1 MRKLK
6 KLSTAKIKKLL
17 TLQPEDQKTLLTDIH
32 KSSEYSISQIA
43 EICDTYPN
51 KIRRL
56 AQRLKVPI
64 RNKSE
69 AQKVALKTGR
79 HKHPTAGTKRDDDVK
94 IKISEATAKNW
105 KNMGEKERERRSDM
119 AKKQWENMTESERNE
134 FHRKA
139 NLAIREAAQ
148 SGSKLEKIILFNLI
162 KLGYKAE
169 FHREHMLVNERL
181 HLDLLLPELKVVIE
195 VDGPSHFKPIW
206 GQTAFSKVQQ
216 TDNKKNGLV
225 LGAGMCMIRIRQK
238 KNLSNKLERDIIRE
252 LEGCLEQIKKK
263 FPAPGKRYFILG
275 EADDDD

>member
-1 MRKLK
+1 MNKSK
-6 KLSTAKIKKLL
+6 KLSKVKINTLL
-17 TLQPEDQKTLLTDIH
+17 TLKPAEQKTLLTDLH
-32 KSSEYSISQIA
+32 KSSKYSISEIA

-56 AQRLKVPI
+56 AQKLKVPI

-69 AQKVALKTGR
+69 AQKVALQTGR
-79 HKHPTAGTKRDDDVK
+79 HKHPTAGTKRDDNVK

-105 KNMGEKERERRSDM
+105 DNMEEDERERRSEM
-119 AKKQWENMTESERNE
+119 ARKQWENMAESERKE

-148 SGSKLEKIILFNLI
+148 NGSKLEKVILFNLI
-162 KLGYKAE
+162 KLGYKTQ

-195 VDGPSHFKPIW
+195 IDGPSHFKPIW
-206 GQTAFSKVQQ
+206 GQNAFSKVQQ

-225 LGAGMCMIRIRQK
+225 LASGMCMIRIRQK

-252 LEGCLEQIKKK
+252 LEECLEKIQKK
-263 FPAPGKRYFILG
+263 FPTSGKRYFILG
-275 EADDDD
+275 ETDDNS